1 MMINKGILDFL
12 HKSKIV
18 EGFLGE
24 TKPSTAAYIDVRE
37 ERRQVSTTKSPTRLT
52 YAESLL
58 IDSHCHLNMLK
69 EDLSAIISRA
79 ENNNVKYM
87 QTICTTI
94 EELPDILEIAVK
106 YGNIFA
112 SCGVHPNEVNEI
124 VSCETIME
132 YCNHPKIIG
141 IGETGLDYYYQT
153 FDKNKQI
160 GSFQEHI
167 KASQNTGLPI
177 IVHTREAEEDTIDIL
192 SSEMQ
197 NVAFRG
203 LIHCFTASKHLAKKM
218 LDLGMYISIAG
229 IVTFK
234 NAAALQDIVR
244 YIPLDRL
251 LIETDSPYLA
261 PVPMRGKQNEPAFVK
276 YVAEKIAEIKETN
289 LETVANATSRN
300 FMSLFTKTHLAI
312 VR

>member
-1 MMINKGILDFL
+1 MIQKSIL
-12 HKSKIV
+12 V
-18 EGFLGE
+18 
-24 TKPSTAAYIDVRE
+24 
-37 ERRQVSTTKSPTRLT
+37 
-52 YAESLL
+52 
-58 IDSHCHLNMLK
+58 DSHCHLNMLK

-94 EELPDILEIAVK
+94 EELPNILEIVEK

-112 SCGVHPNEVNEI
+112 SCGIHPNEVKEI
-124 VSCETIME
+124 ISYETIME

-160 GSFQEHI
+160 SSFQEHI

-177 IVHTREAEEDTIDIL
+177 IVHTREAEEDTIDII

-197 NVAFRG
+197 SAAFRG

-234 NAAALQDIVR
+234 NATALQDIVR

-251 LIETDSPYLA
+251 LIETDYPYLA

-276 YVAEKIAEIKETN
+276 YVAEKIAEIKETT
-289 LETVANATSRN
+289 LETVANATSEN
-300 FMSLFTKTHLAI
+300 FMSLFTKAHLI
-312 VR
+312 SN